1 MIVSF
6 GFFFSTLCKMRRRNF
21 FFVCDLKSVPIK
33 LRFNEEEVRSKIS
46 FSLDL
51 ARVDFSRVLVFF
63 LK

>member
-1 MIVSF
+1 
-6 GFFFSTLCKMRRRNF
+6 MRRCDF
-21 FFVCDLKSVPIK
+21 FFVGDLKSVPIK